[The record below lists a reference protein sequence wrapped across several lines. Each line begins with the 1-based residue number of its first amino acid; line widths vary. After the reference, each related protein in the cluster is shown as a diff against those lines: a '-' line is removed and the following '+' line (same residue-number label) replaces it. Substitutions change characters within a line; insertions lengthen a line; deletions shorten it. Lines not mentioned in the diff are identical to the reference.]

1 MQNKTRRKNIS
12 TFIILAIVLLV
23 PGFLYI
29 ALNKIGSN
37 TYLKL
42 PVYGEKHLSGKMNRK
57 MGREIPDTVFHQIK
71 PISLLDIKGDSVHFL
86 APDSSI
92 AVVHTFYATDKGLSV
107 AMLQNLRSVAER
119 FKNNHKVKFYSI
131 SVDTA
136 DSSVD
141 LEKTLAQFRSGLEAN
156 WFVLRGSGDILGYVR
171 GELLSDA
178 LQKANEARKF
188 TISNQYIL
196 IDSQRRIRGFYDINL
211 KSNIERL
218 EDEIKVQ
225 LVEEARN
232 NPLKVEKK

>member
-42 PVYGEKHLSGKMNRK
+42 PVYGKKHLSGKMNRK

-71 PISLLDIKGDSVHFL
+71 PLALVNSSGDSVRFL
-86 APDSSI
+86 GTDSLIS
-92 AVVHTFYATDKGLSV
+92 VVHTFYGTDKGLS
-107 AMLQNLRSVAER
+107 ATLLENLRPVVER

-131 SVDTA
+131 SIDSA
-136 DSSVD
+136 DKIVN
-141 LEKTLAQFRSGLEAN
+141 LEALSNTYRKGLETH
-156 WFVLRGSGDILGYVR
+156 WEILQGGSAILPYVR
-171 GELLSDA
+171 EQLLSDA
-178 LQKANEARKF
+178 LQDPSDPSKF
-188 TISNQYIL
+188 TISSQYIL

-211 KSNIERL
+211 KTNIERL

>member
-1 MQNKTRRKNIS
+1 MQNKSRRKNIS

-57 MGREIPDTVFHQIK
+57 MGREIPDTIFHQIK
-71 PISLLDIKGDSVHFL
+71 PISLLDIKGDSVPFL
-86 APDSSI
+86 EADSSI
-92 AVVHTFYATDKGLSV
+92 AVVHTFYGTDKGLSV
-107 AMLQNLRSVAER
+107 AMLQNLRSVVER

-131 SVDTA
+131 SVDSA

-141 LEKTLAQFRSGLEAN
+141 LEKALAQFRSGLEAN
-156 WFVLRGSGDILGYVR
+156 WYVLKGSGDILSYVR
-171 GELLSDA
+171 EELLSDA
-178 LQKANEARKF
+178 LQDPNEMRKF

>member
-1 MQNKTRRKNIS
+1 MQNTNRRKTIS

-29 ALNKIGSN
+29 GLNKIGSN

-71 PISLLDIKGDSVHFL
+71 PLTLVSVEGDSVRFL
-86 APDSSI
+86 GSDSLVS
-92 AVVHTFYATDKGLSV
+92 VVHTFYATDKGLSIG
-107 AMLQNLRSVAER
+107 MLQNLSGIAKR
-119 FKNNHKVKFYSI
+119 FKNNHKVRFYSI
-131 SVDTA
+131 SIDSA
-136 DSSVD
+136 DRSVD
-141 LEKTLAQFRSGLEAN
+141 LGNMVQKYRSGLESN
-156 WFVLRGSGDILGYVR
+156 WEVLLGQGSIQSYVH
-171 GELLSDA
+171 EDLLSDA
-178 LQKANEARKF
+178 LQDPSDPRKF
-188 TISNQYIL
+188 TISSHYIL

-211 KSNIERL
+211 KTDIERL

>member
-1 MQNKTRRKNIS
+1 
-12 TFIILAIVLLV
+12 V

-71 PISLLDIKGDSVHFL
+71 PLELLNSSGDSVHFL
-86 APDSSI
+86 GTDSLIS
-92 AVVHTFYATDKGLSV
+92 VVHAFYASDKGLS
-107 AMLQNLRSVAER
+107 ATLLENLRPVVER

-131 SVDTA
+131 SIDSA
-136 DSSVD
+136 DKIVN
-141 LEKTLAQFRSGLEAN
+141 LETLSNSYRKGLETH
-156 WFVLRGSGDILGYVR
+156 WEMLLGGDAILPYIR
-171 GELLSDA
+171 EQLLSDA
-178 LQKANEARKF
+178 LQDPADPSKF
-188 TISNQYIL
+188 TISSQYIL

-211 KSNIERL
+211 KTNIERL